1 MFSFSYKTLLMTKE
15 EKIKIKKKVVE
26 AFIALQTETISNF
39 KAAMDEA
46 QQAANDYGPP
56 KDRYDSFRT
65 QLLRKRD
72 MLAQQV
78 QKAYDDLHLLHKIDL
93 NEIKNTIEFGS
104 VVITNHSKLL
114 IAAGIGK
121 TKIGDE
127 EYFAISIAVPIYNA
141 LKNCKKGESIIFNNK
156 EYKILDLF

>member
-1 MFSFSYKTLLMTKE
+1 MQTKNNAE
-15 EKIKIKKKVVE
+15 KKKNIIQ
-26 AFIALQTETISNF
+26 AFINIQNETIKNL
-39 KAAMDEA
+39 KTAMDEA

-56 KDRYDSFRT
+56 KDRYDAFRT

-78 QKAYDDLHLLHKIDL
+78 QKAYDDLNLLQKINP
-93 NEIKNTIEFGS
+93 NEIKNTVMFGS
-104 VVITNHSKLL
+104 VVITNQSNLL

-121 TKIGDE
+121 TKIDDE

-141 LKNCKKGESIIFNNK
+141 LKNKTKDESIIFNNK
-156 EYKILDLF
+156 EYKILDVF